1 MMREESKNVSMA
13 IQETSTKTTG
23 DRATKYRGGILGGK
37 ENSKDTQLMNN
48 LH

>member
-1 MMREESKNVSMA
+1 MMRQESKNASMA
-13 IQETSTKTTG
+13 IQETSTKMTG

-37 ENSKDTQLMNN
+37 ENSKDTKLTNN